1 MNLFLQPSRVP
12 ETCES
17 KQLLAIEISKL
28 CKSIYEGME
37 KGLERGSVEQM
48 VLLAIEMYKAA
59 NNISPSAIA
68 DFLPNKVIYHETRN
82 KCNFTR
88 EKVNSIHY
96 GAESLRILGPKL
108 WDHLPSE
115 IKSAQSLLLFKSKNK
130 KWSVQNCPY
139 RLCKT
144 YVPNLGFL

>member
-1 MNLFLQPSRVP
+1 
-12 ETCES
+12 
-17 KQLLAIEISKL
+17 
-28 CKSIYEGME
+28 
-37 KGLERGSVEQM
+37 
-48 VLLAIEMYKAA
+48 MYKAA

-68 DFLPNKVIYHETRN
+68 DFLPNKVIYHDTRN
-82 KCNFTR
+82 KSNFTR

-115 IKSAQSLLLFKSKNK
+115 IKSAQSLLLFKSKIK
-130 KWSVQNCPY
+130 KWSVQNCPC

-144 YVPNLGFL
+144 YVPNLGFYDYSFDFNIIVFKYFI